1 MVVILSLTV
10 LIVFIVLLYY
20 KYYKINFNR
29 GGSYID
35 SHEWIKIKKATINSI
50 SKNDNKCFEYVV
62 TIALNNKEI
71 KKDPQRISEIKTSVG
86 KYNWK
91 EKIYLVGKND
101 WKTFEKSNLTIALNV
116 LGFRKWICILPTFQ
130 KTT

>member
-86 KYNWK
+86 KYN
-91 EKIYLVGKND
+91 
-101 WKTFEKSNLTIALNV
+101 
-116 LGFRKWICILPTFQ
+116 
-130 KTT
+130 

>member
-1 MVVILSLTV
+1 M
-10 LIVFIVLLYY
+10 LLYY
-20 KYYKINFNR
+20 KYYKINFNH

-116 LGFRKWICILPTFQ
+116 LCFRKWICILPTFQ

>member
-1 MVVILSLTV
+1 M
-10 LIVFIVLLYY
+10 LLYY

-35 SHEWIKIKKATINSI
+35 SHEWIKIKKTTINSI

-91 EKIYLVGKND
+91 EKIYLAGKND

-116 LGFRKWICILPTFQ
+116 LCFRKWICILPTFQ